1 MKSPGRNHNS
11 AQSGGIIERII
22 EDGPG
27 GAGNT
32 VTLGLTTTGSG

>member
-1 MKSPGRNHNS
+1 MTKPPAWATKTVARQGR
-11 AQSGGIIERII
+11 I

-32 VTLGLTTTGSG
+32 VTLGLTTTKEWL